1 MSFATLQD
9 GTRIRYSDRGTGS
22 RTFVL
27 IHGWRQSHR
36 LFDKVTFTLSQN
48 NRVFAY
54 DQRGM
59 GESDK
64 PNCTYDFDLLAA
76 DLSELIQKF
85 SLTNVYLLGWS
96 MGCTTS
102 LSFLQRGGADIRGLA
117 LMNGPL
123 TLEKK
128 PDFDFALTTEVL
140 DKYIGDLAVDWP
152 RYEAEFYG
160 DSLLNKNSY
169 LVDLLYSV
177 GLQTPLDVAV
187 RLVTNQRK
195 IDHRETV
202 KSVSAPIL
210 AIYSAHDPYWPTELG
225 DWIASNAAEGESV
238 VLENSAHCAPLEE
251 PENLCAILQKFAEKC
266 EARHE

>member
-1 MSFATLQD
+1 MSFVILQD

-27 IHGWRQSHR
+27 VHGWKQSHR
-36 LFDKVTFTLSQN
+36 LFDKVSFNLSQK
-48 NRVFAY
+48 NRVFSY

-76 DLSELIQKF
+76 DLSELIRKF
-85 SLTNVYLLGWS
+85 SLSNVYLLGWS

-102 LSFLQRGGADIRGLA
+102 LSLLKRESAEIRGLV

-140 DKYIGDLAVDWP
+140 DKYIGDLAIDWP
-152 RYEAEFYG
+152 RYEAEFYA
-160 DSLLNKNSY
+160 DSLLSKNAY
-169 LVDLLYSV
+169 LVDLLYSI

-187 RLVTNQRK
+187 SLVSNQRK

-210 AIYSAHDPYWPTELG
+210 AIYSAFDPYWPTQLG
-225 DWIASNAAEGESV
+225 DWIASNAAVGESV
-238 VLENSAHCAPLEE
+238 VLQNSAHCAPLEE
-251 PENLCAILQKFAEKC
+251 PEALCAILQQFAERC
-266 EARHE
+266 EARNE

>member
-9 GTRIRYSDRGTGS
+9 GTRIRYTDRGTGS
-22 RTFVL
+22 KTFVL
-27 IHGWRQSHR
+27 VHGWRQSHR
-36 LFDKVTFTLSQN
+36 LFDKVIFNLSQN
-48 NRVFAY
+48 KRVFAY

-64 PNCTYDFDLLAA
+64 PNCTYHFDLLAA

-85 SLTNVYLLGWS
+85 SLSNVYLLGWS

-102 LSFLQRGGADIRGLA
+102 LSLLQRGDSYIRGLI

-128 PDFDFALTTEVL
+128 PDFDLALTTEVL
-140 DKYIGDLAVDWP
+140 DKYIGDLAIDWP
-152 RYEAEFYG
+152 RYESEFYA
-160 DSLLNKNSY
+160 DSLLSKNAY

-202 KSVSAPIL
+202 KSVSAPVL
-210 AIYSAHDPYWPTELG
+210 AIYSAYDPYWPTQLG

-238 VLENSAHCAPLEE
+238 VLQNSAHCAPLEE
-251 PENLCAILQKFAEKC
+251 PEALCTILQEFAERC
-266 EARHE
+266 EARHG